1 MKLRSF
7 FYTLAATV
15 TVLLLSAVWGFFWLT
30 SQSPLNLL
38 NEVDITKPTAAIFVP
53 KQASV
58 MTSVL
63 VNPDRLEE
71 FRQLVARP
79 LNRRQSRAELN
90 QLEKSLLENASVDLD
105 YRRDIQPWL
114 GDEITLAVMSLD
126 YDRNPENSQ
135 QPGYLLAVTTKDAE
149 KAREFLQL
157 FYSKQAI
164 SGVVD
169 IAFEQYKG
177 VNLIYRRP
185 LRTIQAFTTRANSS
199 NIPETLTSAVVGDRF
214 VLFANHPKVLKTAIN
229 NVQAANL
236 SLDNDSVYQQ
246 TLQSLTQPRI
256 GLSFVNIPAL
266 AAWIS
271 NQPTLMRDSLEGS
284 QTLAIALNL
293 NRQGLLAQTALLGT
307 QPSNLSLNPVLD
319 EPVKALEYIPASS
332 ALAVAGTDLNELWH
346 RLSTGAQKDEL
357 LKALVNQSLSSL
369 ESSLN
374 IQLPQDIFSWVK
386 GEYAISQLPRSDK
399 ANPDW
404 LFVAQKTD
412 RTTAQESIE
421 YLDNLARQRG
431 LSVGI
436 LTLGE
441 QTITVWTKLTTSA
454 KAMAGKDNSLMRLE
468 AQVYGVHAAVGDYEI
483 FTSSVEAMDQALG
496 GGSNSLLNSKN
507 FQEAIAPLPPPN
519 DGYLYIDWRKSEA
532 FLERQFSI
540 VRVLELIGKPLFE
553 HLRSLSFS
561 SYGIDNGIQRSELFL
576 RLDNPQEGKS

>member
-7 FYTLAATV
+7 FYTLAAFV
-15 TVLLLSAVWGFFWLT
+15 TVLLMSAVWGFFWLT
-30 SQSPLNLL
+30 SQTPLNLL
-38 NEVDITKPTAAIFVP
+38 QEVAITKPTAAIFVP

-105 YRRDIQPWL
+105 YQRDIQPWL
-114 GDEITLAVMSLD
+114 GDEITLAVISLD

-157 FYSKQAI
+157 FYSKQSIAGI
-164 SGVVD
+164 VD

-185 LRTIQAFTTRANSS
+185 LGAVQASTVGTNSS

-214 VLFANHPKVLKTAIN
+214 VLFANHPKVLKAAIN

-236 SLDNDSVYQQ
+236 SLDNDTVYEQ
-246 TLQSLTQPRI
+246 TLESLTEPRI
-256 GLSFVNIPAL
+256 GLSFVNIPAV
-266 AAWIS
+266 ASWIS
-271 NQPTLMRDSLEGS
+271 NEPTLVRDSLQDSE
-284 QTLAIALNL
+284 TLAIALSL

-307 QPSNLSLNPVLD
+307 QPSNLSLKPMLEQPVN
-319 EPVKALEYIPASS
+319 ALEYIPASS
-332 ALAVAGTDLNELWH
+332 ALAIAGTDLNELWH
-346 RLSTGAQKDEL
+346 RLSTGAESDEVL
-357 LKALVNQSLSSL
+357 QALVNQSVSSL
-369 ESSLN
+369 QSSLN
-374 IQLPQDIFSWVK
+374 IQLPEDIFSWVK
-386 GEYAISQLPRSDK
+386 GEYAISQLSRLDK

-412 RTTAQESIE
+412 KVTANESIE

-436 LTLGE
+436 ITLGE

-454 KAMAGKDNSLMRLE
+454 RAVAGKDNSLMRLE

-483 FTSSVEAMDQALG
+483 FTSSVDAMDQALG
-496 GGSNSLLNSKN
+496 GASNSLLNSDN
-507 FQEAIAPLPPPN
+507 FQEAIAPLPSPN
-519 DGYLYIDWRKSEA
+519 DGYLYIDWRQSEA
-532 FLERQFSI
+532 FLKEQLPI
-540 VRVLELIGKPLFE
+540 VRVLELVGKPLFE
-553 HLRSLSFS
+553 HLRSLSLS
-561 SYGIDNGIQRSELFL
+561 SYGIDNGIQRSKLFL
-576 RLDNPQEGKS
+576 RLDNPQEGE